1 MKGSPQGP
9 PHGVESLPSAAGRGR
24 LRGPGGLD
32 QSPGARGRPGV
43 RGAAPGARGRN
54 DNRGVHA
61 SGGRAAPRGM
71 VLPDAAGA
79 GRRPA
84 VAHQV
89 PRPDSWIGGVR
100 CRPRCDLMD
109 GCPRV
114 KDSRRRICSLPAC
127 KSFSECKSWHAHQ
140 GVAGRPSH
148 FVGAAELVARGLLGR
163 QRKAPHV
170 TAATRVGA
178 GGAAATVGVV
188 ATALA
193 RIGGGKLASS
203 PTSQDFVNFEW
214 LTREPSLSPLRAERS
229 RPKRRRFVGVSGRTF
244 PRRP

>member
-1 MKGSPQGP
+1 MGSSPCRARRDGDGCAGQVGWTRVPELGTSGRTWSSAGAPVAGTTTGGCTPRVGELP
-9 PHGVESLPSAAGRGR
+9 P
-24 LRGPGGLD
+24 
-32 QSPGARGRPGV
+32 
-43 RGAAPGARGRN
+43 
-54 DNRGVHA
+54 
-61 SGGRAAPRGM
+61 GM
-71 VLPDAAGA
+71 VPPDAAGA

-140 GVAGRPSH
+140 GVADRPSH